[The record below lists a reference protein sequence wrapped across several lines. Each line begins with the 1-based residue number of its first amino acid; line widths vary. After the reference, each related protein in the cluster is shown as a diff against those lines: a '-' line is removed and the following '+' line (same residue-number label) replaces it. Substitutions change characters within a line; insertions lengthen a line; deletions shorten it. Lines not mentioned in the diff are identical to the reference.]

1 MERPSDASGEE
12 APWYSVDGIVTQEDQ
27 NPDRLLLGDL
37 GQMAVH
43 AAAFHG
49 RRPEVLSVAA
59 RHVHGA
65 GDGYEA
71 EPPAPQVVSPRHAIS
86 STAPPPP
93 SPCQLPATEDY
104 YLIRVPIAELQ
115 NGNHKKNCN
124 KRLVG
129 GGAGAWGRMSSA
141 ELRMSLHG
149 GDQQTVAAAAANKM
163 RLSYNMDHPDV
174 WGFSLYLI
182 HPNDTDLRTL
192 FCNGDNG
199 WANHLAFSPD
209 SKRVQVF
216 SADYIRVSSKPVSS
230 KPVSNTNNALSYDKM
245 YVVGIIASM
254 APASDCHPQCLRRL
268 LCSFVICY

>member
-1 MERPSDASGEE
+1 
-12 APWYSVDGIVTQEDQ
+12 
-27 NPDRLLLGDL
+27 
-37 GQMAVH
+37 MAVH

-71 EPPAPQVVSPRHAIS
+71 EPPAPQVVSPRHAIA

-115 NGNHKKNCN
+115 NGNHKKHCN

-129 GGAGAWGRMSSA
+129 GGAEAWGRMSSA

-149 GDQQTVAAAAANKM
+149 GDQQTVAAAAGIQKS
-163 RLSYNMDHPDV
+163 RHPLWTLLACCV
-174 WGFSLYLI
+174 CGCKWGWTLLLPMVDPALI
-182 HPNDTDLRTL
+182 DRAPMEPDMESRVLAS
-192 FCNGDNG
+192 CGD
-199 WANHLAFSPD
+199 
-209 SKRVQVF
+209 
-216 SADYIRVSSKPVSS
+216 
-230 KPVSNTNNALSYDKM
+230 
-245 YVVGIIASM
+245 
-254 APASDCHPQCLRRL
+254 
-268 LCSFVICY
+268 